1 MGIGWLEIVLILAVA
16 LVVLGPAGFPN
27 AARKMGRFYRE
38 MRDALGSVGD
48 EVARA
53 AGDLEREDRPSVP
66 ATGKTSGAADT
77 EGGGG
82 PDDQAPDSREKDD

>member
-66 ATGKTSGAADT
+66 DTGKTSGPADA
-77 EGGGG
+77 EGGG
-82 PDDQAPDSREKDD
+82 PDDQTPDSREKDD